1 MKDKNNIS
9 DLKAILDSAQATKEE
24 LRSAS
29 KDQKDESLKKAA
41 ESIDSNRQTLKA
53 ANEKDMEAASTL
65 NLQDSFIDRLKLD
78 DKRIDSMISGLKKVI
93 DLNDPV
99 GEMTDKSTSPSGF
112 LVSKMR
118 VPLGVIGIIYESRPN
133 VTADASALCLK
144 SGNACILRGGTEA
157 SETNQAI
164 EKCMID
170 GLVAVDLPSK
180 AIQL

>member
-29 KDQKDESLKKAA
+29 KNQKDESLKKAA
-41 ESIDSNRQTLKA
+41 ESIDSSRETLKA

-112 LVSKMR
+112 LVS
-118 VPLGVIGIIYESRPN
+118 
-133 VTADASALCLK
+133 
-144 SGNACILRGGTEA
+144 
-157 SETNQAI
+157 
-164 EKCMID
+164 
-170 GLVAVDLPSK
+170 
-180 AIQL
+180 